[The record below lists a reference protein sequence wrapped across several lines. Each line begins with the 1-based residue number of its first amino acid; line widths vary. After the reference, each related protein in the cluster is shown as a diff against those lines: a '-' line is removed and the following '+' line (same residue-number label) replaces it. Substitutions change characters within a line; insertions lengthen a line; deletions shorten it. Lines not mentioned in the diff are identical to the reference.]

1 MDRRE
6 VSTGTEWE
14 AEFGYARAVRVGDT
28 IRVAGTT
35 AVDNGEPV
43 APGDPYEQTRY
54 ALETIGD
61 ALDELEAGPA
71 DVLSTTIYVV
81 DFEDWDPTGD
91 DAATGRRSPRSR
103 VPGRDRSDGGGT
115 GVVGSFTHSAT
126 SRGHSFRYRSAE
138 RCRPVVK
145 AFA

>member
-6 VSTGTEWE
+6 VSTGTEWQ

-81 DFEDWDPTGD
+81 DFEDWEPIGDAHREFFGEIRPATTLLQVDALPDP
-91 DAATGRRSPRSR
+91 AFR
-103 VPGRDRSDGGGT
+103 VEIEVT
-115 GVVGSFTHSAT
+115 AVVP
-126 SRGHSFRYRSAE
+126 E
-138 RCRPVVK
+138 
-145 AFA
+145 